1 MNLASGELDDN
12 VYQLINA
19 THGKYGTLYLTAIDN
34 YVETLQAA
42 AITNKTILKEF
53 FPNCKA
59 FGTIYKT
66 ISNVNTTYETPDMEE
81 DLASEIANIARCM

>member
-42 AITNKTILKEF
+42 AITNKTILKLKEF
-53 FPNCKA
+53 FPNYKA
-59 FGTIYKT
+59 FGTVYKSG
-66 ISNVNTTYETPDMEE
+66 SNMDITYATSDMEE
-81 DLASEIANIARCM
+81 G